1 MASLNKFDCHGLTEP
16 GKVRGVNDDQFLIAD
31 LRKSIFVHQTSVN
44 LDEHAPVFG
53 GTQSHLFMVA
63 DGGGGWTA
71 ERQASEIA
79 VHVVTQYVLNMM
91 PWLYRLDTQHEDDFL
106 DDLTT
111 ALERC
116 QDRIR
121 ALSNATAAPRE
132 IGTTLTMAYMTWP
145 RLYVVH
151 VGNGRCYLL
160 RRGALEQITTDH
172 TLAQQLVE
180 NGLLGPGEATSS
192 RLSQVLWNAIG
203 GDLEELS
210 PDVYKAALQPGD
222 TLLLCT
228 DGLTAHVPDDV
239 LRRYLQVQESE
250 QDTCR
255 KLIDAANDAGGTD
268 NITAIVARF
277 DRDAQSVDEAIE
289 AMADNDAPQAPAETV
304 NNGDQEPVAIP
315 QPASAERMIGQGV

>member
-1 MASLNKFDCHGLTEP
+1 MAAINKFDSHGLTDS
-16 GKVRGVNDDQFLIAD
+16 GQVRGVNDDQFLIAD
-31 LRKSIFVHQTSVN
+31 LRKSVFVYQTSVN

-53 GTQSHLFMVA
+53 GTHSRLLMVA

-79 VHVVTQYVLNMM
+79 VHVITQYVLNTM
-91 PWLYRLDTQHEDDFL
+91 PWLYRLDTQSEDDFL
-106 DDLTT
+106 DDLIT

-121 ALSNATAAPRE
+121 AVSDATATSRE
-132 IGTTLTMAYMTWP
+132 MGTTLTMAYIVWP

-160 RRGALEQITTDH
+160 RRGILEQITTDH

-180 NGLLGPGEATSS
+180 SGVLEQKEATSS
-192 RLSQVLWNAIG
+192 QLSQVLWNAIG

-210 PDVYKAALQPGD
+210 PDVYKAELQLGD

-228 DGLTAHVPDDV
+228 DGLTTHVPDE
-239 LRRYLQVQESE
+239 LIRGHLQAQEPA
-250 QDTCR
+250 QDTCH
-255 KLIDAANDAGGTD
+255 KLIKAAKEAGGRD

-277 DRDAQSVDEAIE
+277 DREVQSVDDAIE
-289 AMADNDAPQAPAETV
+289 AMADNDVPRTPTEPV
-304 NNGDQEPVAIP
+304 NAGDQEPAAIL
-315 QPASAERMIGQGV
+315 QPVSAEHIAVQDV

>member
-1 MASLNKFDCHGLTEP
+1 MASINKFDCHGLTDP
-16 GKVRGVNDDQFLIAD
+16 GQIRGVNDDQFLIAD

-44 LDEHAPVFG
+44 LDEHAPIFG
-53 GTQSHLFMVA
+53 GTQSRLLMVA

-71 ERQASEIA
+71 ERQASEIV
-79 VHVVTQYVLNMM
+79 VHVITQYVLNMM
-91 PWLYRLDTQHEDDFL
+91 PWLYRLDTQSEDDFL

-121 ALSNATAAPRE
+121 AVADATTAPRE
-132 IGTTLTMAYMTWP
+132 IGTTLTIASISWP

-160 RRGALEQITTDH
+160 RRGVLEQITTDH

-180 NGLLGPGEATSS
+180 SGMLGQGEAASS
-192 RLSQVLWNAIG
+192 QLSQVLWNAIG
-203 GDLEELS
+203 GDLEELN
-210 PDVYKAALQPGD
+210 PDVYKAELQLGD

-228 DGLTAHVPDDV
+228 DGLTAHVPDAV
-239 LRRYLQVQESE
+239 IRRYLQVQESA

-255 KLIDAANDAGGTD
+255 KLINAANEAGGTD

-277 DRDAQSVDEAIE
+277 DRDAQSVDDAIE
-289 AMADNDAPQAPAETV
+289 AMADDDAPQAFPEPINA
-304 NNGDQEPVAIP
+304 GDQEPAAIP
-315 QPASAERMIGQGV
+315 QPASAECIAGKEV